1 MNAEAAS
8 LPWAPDYLARLQER
22 FFREFALGVQE
33 WSRCVERVT
42 RWEDEH
48 LLDNPSPEL
57 LARHKT
63 ILNRLIGFGKLISLT
78 TEHPEFPDRETAELV
93 KATQRCFQNKLAMWH
108 GPKLSPEE
116 SERILA
122 ACFPNES

>member
-1 MNAEAAS
+1 MKAEADS
-8 LPWAPDYLARLQER
+8 LPLVPDYIGHLQER
-22 FFREFALGVQE
+22 LLREFAHGVE
-33 WSRCVERVT
+33 DWSRCVDQVT

-48 LLDNPSPEL
+48 LLDNPTPEL
-57 LARHKT
+57 LAQHKT
-63 ILNRLIGFGKLISLT
+63 ALKRLIGFGKFISLS

-93 KATQRCFQNKLAMWH
+93 RATQHCFQDKLAMWH
-108 GPKLSPEE
+108 GPQLSAEE